1 MKPLPSTIV
10 IDTTVLISAVLGRT
24 GAVIERVQRIATLIT
39 TDRAVEEGRRKIELG
54 LKAPELLP
62 LLDAIA
68 APLLV
73 VPLAELEPL
82 MADAGTVLRD
92 AAASGNGSTRD
103 AHVLALAWCTG
114 ADVWSA
120 DRDFAGS
127 GVASWSTRNLVRAMG
142 DASTSS
148 A

>member
-1 MKPLPSTIV
+1 MRPLPSTIV
-10 IDTTVLISAVLGRT
+10 VDATVLISAVLGRT
-24 GAVIERVQRIATLIT
+24 GAVIERVQRIAALVT
-39 TDRAVEEGRRKIELG
+39 TDRVIEEGRRKVELG

-62 LLDAIA
+62 LLDEIA
-68 APLLV
+68 DPLLV

-82 MADAGTVLRD
+82 LPDAETVLRD
-92 AAASGNGSTRD
+92 AVQSGNGSVRD

-120 DRDFAGS
+120 DRDFAGT
-127 GVASWSTRNLVRAMG
+127 GVASWSTRNLVRALG
-142 DASTSS
+142 EAG